1 MIKIGKYLQEQ
12 IIFLCYELQEEKE
25 PNFYFQNIYTI
36 DDLVNL
42 CKLFLL
48 YKKRN
53 KLFKVFLNIFNNNNV
68 KISKDVYDFS
78 NIKLMIYIVL
88 PDGDNSVMTLQLYRK
103 EKTLNETF

>member
-1 MIKIGKYLQEQ
+1 MINIGKYLQEQ

-48 YKKRN
+48 YKKRD
-53 KLFKVFLNIFNNNNV
+53 KLFKVYLNIFNNNNV
-68 KISKDVYDFS
+68 KISKDVCDFS

-88 PDGDNSVMTLQLYRK
+88 PDGDNSVMTLQ
-103 EKTLNETF
+103 